1 MWISGIIECKY
12 GQNLNYSVHLM
23 VSVVVP
29 MKMLLMLLF
38 FISKGVRIE
47 IFQKL
52 FSILDRKFY
61 QNIFVLFS

>member
-38 FISKGVRIE
+38 FISKGVRCDSLKNSVQ
-47 IFQKL
+47 F
-52 FSILDRKFY
+52 
-61 QNIFVLFS
+61 